1 MTPPPLILQ
10 DWRAW
15 WPGQARP
22 DESRL
27 SGEERPAGK
36 AVPAMLR
43 RRLNLPGRAV
53 SDMLD
58 ALDPEANRV
67 LVHASRH
74 GDGERTLQMLE
85 ALTDGQPVSPA
96 RFGLSVHNAIL
107 GVHSIASSNRRS
119 QQALAA
125 SGAELAA
132 LFSEARG
139 YLAAGERSVV
149 VVFSDAPVPARFRG
163 TDTPEVELA
172 AVAMRLGTDAG
183 RVITPEPLA
192 SSTAPCRAPQPTD
205 VIRWLLGEAPL
216 GCPGRRLS
224 WRLAP

>member
-1 MTPPPLILQ
+1 MTPPPLTLQ

-15 WPGQARP
+15 WPGQHRP
-22 DESRL
+22 DEPRL
-27 SGEERPAGK
+27 SGEERPSGK

-58 ALDPEANRV
+58 ALDPEASRV

-107 GVHSIASSNRRS
+107 GVHSIASGNRRS

-132 LFSEARG
+132 LFSEALG
-139 YLAAGERSVV
+139 YLAAGESSVV
-149 VVFSDAPVPARFRG
+149 VAFSDAPVPARFRG
-163 TDTPEVELA
+163 ADTPGGELA
-172 AVAMRLGTDAG
+172 AVAMRLGRATG
-183 RVITPEPLA
+183 RVITPEPLT
-192 SSTAPCRAPQPTD
+192 TAPSRAPQPPD

-216 GCPGRRLS
+216 SCPGRRLS

>member
-1 MTPPPLILQ
+1 MTPPPLTLEE
-10 DWRAW
+10 WRAW

-22 DESRL
+22 DEPRL
-27 SGEERPAGK
+27 SGEAHPAGK

-58 ALDPEANRV
+58 ALDPEASRV

-85 ALTDGQPVSPA
+85 ALTDGQPVSPT

-107 GVHSIASSNRRS
+107 GVHSIASGNRRP

-149 VVFSDAPVPARFRG
+149 VVFSDVPVPERFRG
-163 TDTPEVELA
+163 AGTAEVELA
-172 AVAMRLGTDAG
+172 AVAMRLGTATG
-183 RVITPEPLA
+183 RVITPEPLTA
-192 SSTAPCRAPQPTD
+192 AAPCRAPQPTD

-216 GCPGRRLS
+216 CCPGRRLS

>member
-1 MTPPPLILQ
+1 MTPLPLTLQ

-15 WPGQARP
+15 WPGRARA
-22 DESRL
+22 DEPRL

-53 SDMLD
+53 SDMLE
-58 ALDPEANRV
+58 ALDPEASQV

-85 ALTDGQPVSPA
+85 ALTVGQPVSPA

-107 GVHSIASSNRRS
+107 GVHSIASGNRRS

-125 SGAELAA
+125 SGTELAA
-132 LFSEARG
+132 LFGEARG
-139 YLAAGERSVV
+139 YLADGESSVV
-149 VVFSDAPVPARFRG
+149 VVFSDAPVPGRFRG
-163 TDTPEVELA
+163 ADTPEVELA
-172 AVAMRLGTDAG
+172 AVAMRLGTATGRTITAAPLPADA
-183 RVITPEPLA
+183 
-192 SSTAPCRAPQPTD
+192 APSRAPQPTD

-216 GCPGRRLS
+216 RCPGRRLS

>member
-1 MTPPPLILQ
+1 MTSVPLTLQ
-10 DWRAW
+10 DWRVW
-15 WPGQARP
+15 WPGQTRP
-22 DESRL
+22 DEPRL
-27 SGEERPAGK
+27 TGEENPAGK

-58 ALDPEANRV
+58 ALDPEASRV

-107 GVHSIASSNRRS
+107 GVHSIASGNRRS

-125 SGAELAA
+125 SGSELAA

-139 YLAAGERSVV
+139 YLATGERSIVV
-149 VVFSDAPVPARFRG
+149 AFSDAPVPSRFRG
-163 TDTPEVELA
+163 ADTPEVELA
-172 AVAMRLGTDAG
+172 AVAMRLGSDTG
-183 RVITPEPLA
+183 QVITDEPLA
-192 SSTAPCRAPQPTD
+192 PTAAPCRAPQPVD

-216 GCPGRRLS
+216 SCPARRLS